1 MEFTLLD
8 VSTGLVFWSA
18 ITFLLLLF
26 LMKKFLWGP
35 LIENLD
41 RRETMINDAVKKAEE
56 TQKKSEDALKDYNKK
71 LAEAR
76 EEVRQIVV
84 AGKES
89 AEKAKADILEE
100 ASKKS
105 ASLVEKAKKE
115 IASERSDAINQ
126 IKQLVVDISIS
137 AAEKMLK
144 RNLNAEDHISLIEE
158 TMQGMDKKN

>member
-41 RRETMINDAVKKAEE
+41 RRETMIHDAVKKAEE
-56 TQKKSEDALKDYNKK
+56 TQQKSEEALKDYNKK

-76 EEVRQIVV
+76 EEVRQIVA

-89 AEKAKADILEE
+89 AEKAKADILVE
-100 ASKKS
+100 AGKKS
-105 ASLVEKAKKE
+105 ASLLEKAKKE
-115 IASERSDAINQ
+115 IAAERSDAINQ
-126 IKQLVVDISIS
+126 IKQVVVDISIS

-144 RNLNAEDHISLIEE
+144 RNLNADDQIKLIEE
-158 TMQGMDKKN
+158 TMQGMEKKD

>member
-8 VSTGLVFWSA
+8 VSTGLVFCSA

-26 LMKKFLWGP
+26 LMKKYLWGP

-56 TQKKSEDALKDYNKK
+56 TQQKSEEALKDYNKK

-76 EEVRQIVV
+76 EEVRQIVA

-89 AEKAKADILEE
+89 AEKVKADILEE
-100 ASKKS
+100 AGKKS
-105 ASLVEKAKKE
+105 ASLLEKAKKE
-115 IASERSDAINQ
+115 IAAERSDAINQ
-126 IKQLVVDISIS
+126 IKQVVVDISIS

-144 RNLNAEDHISLIEE
+144 RNLNADDQIKLIEE
-158 TMQGMDKKN
+158 TMQGMEKKD

>member
-56 TQKKSEDALKDYNKK
+56 TQQKSEEALKDYNKK

-76 EEVRQIVV
+76 EEVRQIVA

-89 AEKAKADILEE
+89 AEKAKADILVE
-100 ASKKS
+100 AGKKS
-105 ASLVEKAKKE
+105 ASLLEKAKKE
-115 IASERSDAINQ
+115 IAAERSDAINQ
-126 IKQLVVDISIS
+126 IKQVVVDISIS

-144 RNLNAEDHISLIEE
+144 RNLNADDQIKLIEE
-158 TMQGMDKKN
+158 TMQGMEKKD

>member
-35 LIENLD
+35 LIDNLD
-41 RRETMINDAVKKAEE
+41 RRETMINDAVKTAEE
-56 TQKKSEDALKDYNKK
+56 TQKKSEDAMKEYNEK

-76 EEVRQIVV
+76 EEVRQIV
-84 AGKES
+84 ASGKES
-89 AEKAKADILEE
+89 AEKIKAEILEE
-100 ASKKS
+100 ANKKS

-115 IASERSDAINQ
+115 IASERTDAINQ

-144 RNLNAEDHISLIEE
+144 RNLNADDQIGLIEE
-158 TMQGMDKKN
+158 TMQSMDKKN

>member
-8 VSTGLVFWSA
+8 VSTGLVFWST

-26 LMKKFLWGP
+26 IMKKYLWGP

-41 RRETMINDAVKKAEE
+41 RREKMINDAVKKAEE
-56 TQKKSEDALKDYNKK
+56 TQQKSEDALKEYNKK

-76 EEVRQIVV
+76 DEVRRIIA

-89 AEKAKADILEE
+89 AEKAKADILVE
-100 ASKKS
+100 AGKKS

-115 IASERSDAINQ
+115 IASERSDAIDQ

-144 RNLNAEDHISLIEE
+144 RNLNADDQIRLIEE
-158 TMQGMDKKN
+158 TMQSMDKKD

>member
-26 LMKKFLWGP
+26 LMKKYLWGP

-56 TQKKSEDALKDYNKK
+56 TQQKSEEALKDYNKK

-76 EEVRQIVV
+76 EEVRQIVA

-89 AEKAKADILEE
+89 AEKVKADILEE
-100 ASKKS
+100 AGKKS
-105 ASLVEKAKKE
+105 ASLLEKAKKG
-115 IASERSDAINQ
+115 IAAERSDAINQ
-126 IKQLVVDISIS
+126 IKQVVVDISIS

-144 RNLNAEDHISLIEE
+144 RNLNADDQIKLIEE
-158 TMQGMDKKN
+158 TMQGMEKKD

>member
-41 RRETMINDAVKKAEE
+41 HRETMINDAVKKAEE
-56 TQKKSEDALKDYNKK
+56 TQQKSEEALKDYNKK

-76 EEVRQIVV
+76 EEVRQIVA

-89 AEKAKADILEE
+89 AEKVKADILEE
-100 ASKKS
+100 AGKKS
-105 ASLVEKAKKE
+105 ASLLEKAKKE
-115 IASERSDAINQ
+115 IAAERSDAINQ
-126 IKQLVVDISIS
+126 IKQVVVDISIS

-144 RNLNAEDHISLIEE
+144 RNLNADDQIKLIEE
-158 TMQGMDKKN
+158 TMQGMEKED

>member
-56 TQKKSEDALKDYNKK
+56 TQQKSEEALKDYNKK

-76 EEVRQIVV
+76 EEVRQIVA
-84 AGKES
+84 AGKEF
-89 AEKAKADILEE
+89 AEKVKADILEE
-100 ASKKS
+100 AGKKS
-105 ASLVEKAKKE
+105 ASLLEKAKKE
-115 IASERSDAINQ
+115 IAAERSDAINQ
-126 IKQLVVDISIS
+126 IKQVVVDISIS

-144 RNLNAEDHISLIEE
+144 RNLNADDQIKLIEE
-158 TMQGMDKKN
+158 TMQGMDKKD

>member
-56 TQKKSEDALKDYNKK
+56 TQQKSEEALKDYNKK

-76 EEVRQIVV
+76 EEVRQIVA

-89 AEKAKADILEE
+89 AEKVKADILEE
-100 ASKKS
+100 AGKKS
-105 ASLVEKAKKE
+105 ASLLEKAKKE
-115 IASERSDAINQ
+115 IAAERSDAINQ
-126 IKQLVVDISIS
+126 IKQVVVDISIL

-144 RNLNAEDHISLIEE
+144 RNLNADDQIKLIEE
-158 TMQGMDKKN
+158 TMQGMDKKD

>member
-56 TQKKSEDALKDYNKK
+56 TQQKSEEALKDYNKK

-76 EEVRQIVV
+76 EEVRQIVA

-89 AEKAKADILEE
+89 AEKVKADILEE
-100 ASKKS
+100 AGKKS
-105 ASLVEKAKKE
+105 ASLLEKAKKE
-115 IASERSDAINQ
+115 IAAERSDAINQ
-126 IKQLVVDISIS
+126 IKQVVVDISIL

-144 RNLNAEDHISLIEE
+144 RNLNADDQIKLIEE
-158 TMQGMDKKN
+158 TMQGMEKKD

>member
-18 ITFLLLLF
+18 VTFLLLLV
-26 LMKKFLWGP
+26 LLKKFLWGP

-56 TQKKSEDALKDYNKK
+56 TQKKSEEALNEYNKT

-76 EEVRQIVV
+76 EDVRQIV
-84 AGKES
+84 ATGKES

-100 ASKKS
+100 ANKKAVS
-105 ASLVEKAKKE
+105 FVEKAKKE
-115 IASERSDAINQ
+115 IEAERSDAINQ
-126 IKQLVVDISIS
+126 IKQVVVDISIS

-144 RNLNAEDHISLIEE
+144 RNLNAEDHVRLIEE
-158 TMQGMDKKN
+158 TMQSMDKKD

>member
-56 TQKKSEDALKDYNKK
+56 TQQKSEEALKDYNKK

-76 EEVRQIVV
+76 EEVRQIVA

-89 AEKAKADILEE
+89 AEKAKADILVE
-100 ASKKS
+100 AGKKS
-105 ASLVEKAKKE
+105 ASLLEKAKKE
-115 IASERSDAINQ
+115 IAAERSDAINQ
-126 IKQLVVDISIS
+126 IKQVVVDISIS

-144 RNLNAEDHISLIEE
+144 RNLNADDQIKLIEE
-158 TMQGMDKKN
+158 TMQGMDKKD

>member
-1 MEFTLLD
+1 
-8 VSTGLVFWSA
+8 
-18 ITFLLLLF
+18 
-26 LMKKFLWGP
+26 MKK
-35 LIENLD
+35 
-41 RRETMINDAVKKAEE
+41 
-56 TQKKSEDALKDYNKK
+56 YNEK

-76 EEVRQIVV
+76 DEVRQIVA

-89 AEKAKADILEE
+89 AEKIKADILEE

-158 TMQGMDKKN
+158 TMQSMDKKD

>member
-26 LMKKFLWGP
+26 LMKKYLWGP

-56 TQKKSEDALKDYNKK
+56 TQQKSEEALKDYNKK

-76 EEVRQIVV
+76 EEVRQIVA

-89 AEKAKADILEE
+89 AEKVKADILEE
-100 ASKKS
+100 AGKKS
-105 ASLVEKAKKE
+105 ASLLEKAKKE
-115 IASERSDAINQ
+115 IAAERSDAINQ
-126 IKQLVVDISIS
+126 IKQVVVDISIL

-144 RNLNAEDHISLIEE
+144 RNLNADDQIKLIEE
-158 TMQGMDKKN
+158 TMQGMEKKD

>member
-41 RRETMINDAVKKAEE
+41 RRETMIHDSVKKAEE
-56 TQKKSEDALKDYNKK
+56 TQQKSEEALKDYNKK

-76 EEVRQIVV
+76 EEVRQIVA

-89 AEKAKADILEE
+89 AEKAKADILVE
-100 ASKKS
+100 AGKKS
-105 ASLVEKAKKE
+105 ASLLEKAKKE
-115 IASERSDAINQ
+115 IAAERSDAINQ
-126 IKQLVVDISIS
+126 IKQVVVDISIS

-144 RNLNAEDHISLIEE
+144 RNLNADDQIKLIEE
-158 TMQGMDKKN
+158 TMQGMEKKD

>member
-18 ITFLLLLF
+18 ITFLLLLL
-26 LMKKFLWGP
+26 LMKKYLWGP

-56 TQKKSEDALKDYNKK
+56 TQQKSEEALKDYNKK

-76 EEVRQIVV
+76 EEVRQIVA

-89 AEKAKADILEE
+89 AEKVKADILEE
-100 ASKKS
+100 AGKKS
-105 ASLVEKAKKE
+105 ASLLEKAKKE
-115 IASERSDAINQ
+115 IAAERSDAINQ
-126 IKQLVVDISIS
+126 IKQVVVDISIL

-144 RNLNAEDHISLIEE
+144 RNLNADDQIKLIEE
-158 TMQGMDKKN
+158 TMQGMEKKD

>member
-26 LMKKFLWGP
+26 IMKKYLWGP

-41 RRETMINDAVKKAEE
+41 KRESMINDAVKTAEE
-56 TQKKSEDALKDYNKK
+56 TQKKSEEAMKEYNEK

-76 EEVRQIVV
+76 DEVRQIIS
-84 AGKES
+84 AGKDS

-100 ASKKS
+100 ANRKS
-105 ASLVEKAKKE
+105 ALLVEKAKKE
-115 IASERSDAINQ
+115 IASERSEAINQ
-126 IKQLVVDISIS
+126 IKQVVVDISIS

-144 RNLNAEDHISLIEE
+144 RNLNADDQIKLIEE
-158 TMQGMDKKN
+158 TMRSMDNKD

>member
-26 LMKKFLWGP
+26 LMKKYLWGP

-56 TQKKSEDALKDYNKK
+56 TQQKSEEALKDYNKK

-76 EEVRQIVV
+76 EEVRQIVA

-89 AEKAKADILEE
+89 AEKAKADILVE
-100 ASKKS
+100 AGKKS
-105 ASLVEKAKKE
+105 ASLLEKAKKE
-115 IASERSDAINQ
+115 IAAERSDAINQ
-126 IKQLVVDISIS
+126 IKQVVVDISIS

-144 RNLNAEDHISLIEE
+144 RNLNADDQIKLIEE
-158 TMQGMDKKN
+158 TMQGMEKKD

>member
-56 TQKKSEDALKDYNKK
+56 TQQKSEEALKDYNKK

-76 EEVRQIVV
+76 EEVRQIVA

-89 AEKAKADILEE
+89 AEKVKADILVE
-100 ASKKS
+100 AGKKS
-105 ASLVEKAKKE
+105 ASLLEKAKKE
-115 IASERSDAINQ
+115 IAAERSDAINQ
-126 IKQLVVDISIS
+126 IKQVVVDISIS

-144 RNLNAEDHISLIEE
+144 RNLNADDQIKLIEE
-158 TMQGMDKKN
+158 TMQGMEKKD

>member
-41 RRETMINDAVKKAEE
+41 RRETMIHDAVKKAEE
-56 TQKKSEDALKDYNKK
+56 TQQKSEEALKDYNKK

-76 EEVRQIVV
+76 EEVRQIVA

-89 AEKAKADILEE
+89 AEKVKADILEE
-100 ASKKS
+100 AGKKS
-105 ASLVEKAKKE
+105 ASLLEKAKKE
-115 IASERSDAINQ
+115 IAAERSDAINQ
-126 IKQLVVDISIS
+126 IKQVVVDISIS

-144 RNLNAEDHISLIEE
+144 RNLNADDQIKLIEE
-158 TMQGMDKKN
+158 TMQGMEKKD